1 MVPLCEKYRATCF
14 ADVKGQETA
23 IASIH
28 AFFKNFP
35 IKKAI
40 LLHGPAGTGKTSLA
54 HALAQEMN
62 FEIFELNASDL
73 RNKEKLEEIMKPAT
87 QQQSLFG
94 KKGKIVLVDE
104 VDGLSVDKGGL
115 PELLALI
122 EKTGH
127 PIIITAN
134 NIWQQKFNLLRKK
147 ADLIK
152 IKELNYQT
160 VLNIIKE
167 IAVKEKKPV
176 KEDILKSIAAK
187 SRGDVRAALNDLQ
200 TALDIEISVED
211 IHEREKEE
219 DIFHVLRKVFKNQS
233 DPKILNVYDNI
244 EMPTDDIFLWI
255 EENIPYEYKGE
266 ALARAYDALSKADV
280 FRGRIHRQQHWRFL
294 VYENFLLSAGISLAS
309 HKTKPISGFTVY
321 QRPKRILKIWLQNQK
336 YAKKKSI
343 AGKFAKMTHIS
354 KKRAMK
360 EFFLLPYILT
370 KESRKKLD
378 LSEDEEKFLEE
389 YQKISLAEKLGR

>member
-14 ADVKGQETA
+14 ADVKGQEVA
-23 IASIH
+23 IASINS
-28 AFFKNFP
+28 FFRNFP
-35 IKKAI
+35 RRKAI

-54 HALAQEMN
+54 YALAFELN
-62 FEIFELNASDL
+62 YEIFELNASDL

-87 QQQSLFG
+87 EQQSLFG
-94 KKGKIVLVDE
+94 KKGKIILVDE

-122 EKTGH
+122 EKTSH

-134 NIWQQKFNLLRKK
+134 NIWQQKFNLLRRK
-147 ADLIK
+147 AELIK
-152 IKELNYQT
+152 IKELAYT
-160 VLNIIKE
+160 TILTLLKGITE
-167 IAVKEKKPV
+167 KEKKPV
-176 KEDILKSIAAK
+176 KEDILKEIAAK

-200 TALDIEISVED
+200 TALDIEIEAGD

-233 DPKILNVYDNI
+233 DPEILKVYDNL
-244 EMPTDDIFLWI
+244 EMPIDEIFLWI

-266 ALARAYDALSKADV
+266 ELARAYDALSKADV

-294 VYENFLLSAGISLAS
+294 VYENFLLSAGISHAS

-343 AGKFAKMTHIS
+343 AAKFAKAVHIG

-360 EFFLLPYILT
+360 DFFLLPLMLN
-370 KESRKKLD
+370 KEARKKLD
-378 LSEDEEKFLEE
+378 LSEDEERFLDE
-389 YQKISLAEKLGR
+389 YKIQK